1 VEIAYHTHWK
11 EAFMQMEDP
20 RKARGKRYP
29 WWVLLTLLASAMVSG
44 HTFPSAIHQWVHE
57 HADLIRQRIWPR
69 IPSDATLRR
78 ALQQMP
84 LAELQAVMMP
94 PAPAAAHADRVGE
107 WQAHALDGKTVR
119 GATTHGQP
127 VHVVREV
134 EHGSGAV
141 IQQQVVAAKT
151 NEIPVVQH
159 VLAGR
164 DLRGI
169 VITVDAL
176 HTQQATTQLILH
188 QGGHYLLIAKANQRA
203 LYQAIADGFDAP
215 AWPDEQRMP
224 WSQTEKAHGR
234 LETRVL
240 ERIACPTPLPPFW
253 PGVRQVLRRTC
264 RTVELPSRRQRT
276 VETTYALTDLAVEQ
290 ADLDILAA
298 LWRGH
303 WTIENRVHHV
313 LDVTWHEDACQVHT
327 GAAPVALTLLR
338 SGITDALRRAGVSNI
353 AAALRSFAAAA
364 ERAVAFVAG

>member
-1 VEIAYHTHWK
+1 VEIAYHTQWVQ
-11 EAFMQMEDP
+11 AFKQMPDP

-29 WWVLLTLLASAMVSG
+29 WWVLLTLLASALVSG
-44 HTFPSAIHQWVHE
+44 QHFPSAIHQWVQE
-57 HADLIRQRIWPR
+57 HGELLRRQIWPR
-69 IPSDATLRR
+69 LPSDATLRR

-84 LAELQAVMMP
+84 LAELQAVMVLP
-94 PAPAAAHADRVGE
+94 GAQESRVGE

-134 EHGSGAV
+134 VHGSGAV
-141 IQQQVVAAKT
+141 VQQQVVEAKT

-159 VLAGR
+159 LLAGR
-164 DLRGI
+164 DVHGI

-176 HTQQATTQLILH
+176 HTQQATTQLVLQ
-188 QGGHYLLIAKANQRA
+188 QGGHYLLIAKANQPT
-203 LYQAIADGFDAP
+203 LYQAIADWFDAP
-215 AWPDEQRMP
+215 AWPEEQRMQ

-234 LETRVL
+234 LETRLL
-240 ERIACPTPLPPFW
+240 ERIVCPTRLPPFW

-264 RTVELPSRRQRT
+264 RTVELPSMRQRK
-276 VETTYALTDLAVEQ
+276 VEMTYALTDLAAEQ
-290 ADLDILAA
+290 ADLDILAT

-313 LDVTWHEDACQVHT
+313 LDVTWREDACQVHT